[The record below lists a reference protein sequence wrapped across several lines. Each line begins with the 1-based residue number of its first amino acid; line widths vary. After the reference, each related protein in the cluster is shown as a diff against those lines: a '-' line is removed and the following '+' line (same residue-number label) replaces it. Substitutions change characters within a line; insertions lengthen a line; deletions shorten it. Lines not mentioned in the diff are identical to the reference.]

1 MIGIG
6 QAVAVS
12 FVREGCKKIAI
23 ADRNADGL
31 EETTKL
37 MKGAADSGEVEIVRA
52 RTNVL
57 AENEVY
63 DLIDNVVEQL
73 GRLDYCANCAGA

>member
-1 MIGIG
+1 
-6 QAVAVS
+6 
-12 FVREGCKKIAI
+12 
-23 ADRNADGL
+23 
-31 EETTKL
+31 
-37 MKGAADSGEVEIVRA
+37 MKDAATSGEVEIVRA

-73 GRLDYCANCAGA
+73 GRVDYCANCAGNGNICSTVLEDRLNNIQAL